1 MTTATAAP
9 ASAQQTAFRLP
20 RNLRRAFLLGIR
32 AQRTRRHVY
41 PEGIYTAR
49 NQAWGPE
56 LVFGTVQQERAEAQ
70 LTDLERQYF
79 RAGLS
84 AVSQSYGKHD
94 GERVLRIRRYARML
108 RDYLADGD
116 EVQLRRL
123 RLWIRTNLTRRAA
136 RPAPLTQ
143 RQQAEQAAVRA

>member
-1 MTTATAAP
+1 MTTVAP
-9 ASAQQTAFRLP
+9 APTSAQQTASRLP
-20 RNLRRAFLLGIR
+20 RRLRRAFLLGIR

-49 NQAWGPE
+49 NEAWGPE
-56 LVFGTVQQERAEAQ
+56 LVFGTVQQERAERN

-84 AVSQSYGKHD
+84 AVSQSYGKGD

-123 RLWIRTNLTRRAA
+123 RLWIRTNLTKRAA
-136 RPAPLTQ
+136 RTSPLTKRKQ
-143 RQQAEQAAVRA
+143 SEQAAVRA

>member
-1 MTTATAAP
+1 MSQATATAP
-9 ASAQQTAFRLP
+9 ATATSRLP
-20 RNLRRAFLLGIR
+20 KRLRRAFLLGIR

-41 PEGIYTAR
+41 PDGIYTAR
-49 NQAWGPE
+49 NQEWKAAE
-56 LVFGTVQQERAEAQ
+56 VFGTVQQERAEAQ

-84 AVSQSYGKHD
+84 AVSQSYGKGD

-136 RPAPLTQ
+136 RLSQLT
-143 RQQAEQAAVRA
+143 RQQQVAEVNARG